1 MKTLKSDVNLYFSLC
16 YGPSQSVFDKV
27 GVLDKCDVSSYTEY
41 IKNVSENSKLVK
53 DFAEIIDHINRFKD
67 SVTCEVSF
75 NKLATEQPY
84 FNNETDT
91 IENIPLFNVSIKDA
105 EFGVVELIDRIEGSF
120 DKAIKYFADHD
131 LGEYETDENILD
143 IAQSLSVVF
152 NHSVTIKNVTTT
164 NLLEEIEHRNF
175 NMDKPNIKINKDIE
189 DATINDNITSLNNK
203 LAQFNTD
210 LEKIVGVMLDNRFI
224 NPNKT
229 YDKAM
234 INRTKNDYNKI
245 TVYKWIMDISN
256 LLHGTGKTAYYDV
269 SYNTNCEIT
278 SICLA
283 AVAAEE

>member
-27 GVLDKCDVSSYTEY
+27 SVLDKCDVSSYTEY
-41 IKNVSENSKLVK
+41 IKDVSENSKLVK
-53 DFAEIIDHINRFKD
+53 DFAEIIDRINRFKD

-189 DATINDNITSLNNK
+189 DAAINDNITSLNNK

-283 AVAAEE
+283 AVAVEE

>member
-1 MKTLKSDVNLYFSLC
+1 MKTLKSDVNLYFNLC

-27 GVLDKCDVSSYTEY
+27 GVLDKCNVSSYTEY

-53 DFAEIIDHINRFKD
+53 DFAEIIDCINRFKD
-67 SVTCEVSF
+67 SVTYEVSF

-84 FNNETDT
+84 FNNDTDT

-120 DKAIKYFADHD
+120 NKAIKYFADHD

-152 NHSVTIKNVTTT
+152 GHSITIKNVTTT
-164 NLLEEIEHRNF
+164 NLLEEIECRNF

-189 DATINDNITSLNNK
+189 DAAINDNITSLNNN

-224 NPNKT
+224 DPNKT

-234 INRTKNDYNKI
+234 INRTKNYYNKI
-245 TVYKWIMDISN
+245 TVYKWIMEISN

-283 AVAAEE
+283 AVSVEE

>member
-1 MKTLKSDVNLYFSLC
+1 MKTLKRDVNLYFNLC

-27 GVLDKCDVSSYTEY
+27 GVLDKYNVSSYTEY

-53 DFAEIIDHINRFKD
+53 DFDEIIDCINRFKD
-67 SVTCEVSF
+67 SVTYEVSF

-84 FNNETDT
+84 FNNDTDT

-120 DKAIKYFADHD
+120 NKAIKYFADHD

-152 NHSVTIKNVTTT
+152 GHSITIKNVTTT
-164 NLLEEIEHRNF
+164 NLLEEIECRNF

-189 DATINDNITSLNNK
+189 DVAINDNITSLNNN

-224 NPNKT
+224 DPNKT

-245 TVYKWIMDISN
+245 TVYKWIMEISN

-283 AVAAEE
+283 AVEE

>member
-1 MKTLKSDVNLYFSLC
+1 MKTLKSDVNLYFNLC

-27 GVLDKCDVSSYTEY
+27 GVLDKYDVSSYTEY

-53 DFAEIIDHINRFKD
+53 DFDEIIDCINRFKD
-67 SVTCEVSF
+67 SVTYEVSF

-84 FNNETDT
+84 FNNDTDT

-120 DKAIKYFADHD
+120 NKAIKYFADHD

-152 NHSVTIKNVTTT
+152 GHSITIKNVTTT
-164 NLLEEIEHRNF
+164 NLLEEIECRNF

-189 DATINDNITSLNNK
+189 DAAINDNITSLNNN

-224 NPNKT
+224 DPNKT

-245 TVYKWIMDISN
+245 TVYKWIMEISN
-256 LLHGTGKTAYYDV
+256 LLHGTGKTAYYDM
-269 SYNTNCEIT
+269 SYNANYEIT
-278 SICLA
+278 SICLV
-283 AVAAEE
+283 AVAVEE

>member
-1 MKTLKSDVNLYFSLC
+1 MKTLKSDVNLYFNLC

-27 GVLDKCDVSSYTEY
+27 GVLNKYNVSSYTEY

-53 DFAEIIDHINRFKD
+53 DFDEIIDCINRFKD
-67 SVTCEVSF
+67 SVTYEVSF

-84 FNNETDT
+84 FNNDTDT

-120 DKAIKYFADHD
+120 NKAIKYFADHD

-152 NHSVTIKNVTTT
+152 GHSITIKNVTTT
-164 NLLEEIEHRNF
+164 NLLEEIECHNF

-189 DATINDNITSLNNK
+189 DVAINDNITSLNNN

-224 NPNKT
+224 DPNKT

-245 TVYKWIMDISN
+245 TVYKWIMEISN

-283 AVAAEE
+283 AVAVEE

>member
-1 MKTLKSDVNLYFSLC
+1 MKTLKRDVNLYFNLC

-27 GVLDKCDVSSYTEY
+27 GVLNKYNVSSYTEY

-53 DFAEIIDHINRFKD
+53 DFDEIIDCINRFKD
-67 SVTCEVSF
+67 SVTYEVSF

-84 FNNETDT
+84 FNNDTDT

-105 EFGVVELIDRIEGSF
+105 EFGVVELIDRIEDSF
-120 DKAIKYFADHD
+120 NKAIKYFADHD

-152 NHSVTIKNVTTT
+152 GHSITIKNVTTT
-164 NLLEEIEHRNF
+164 NLLEEIECRNF

-189 DATINDNITSLNNK
+189 DAAINDNITSLNNN

-224 NPNKT
+224 DPNKT

-245 TVYKWIMDISN
+245 TVYKWIMEISN

-269 SYNTNCEIT
+269 SYNANYEIT
-278 SICLA
+278 SICLV
-283 AVAAEE
+283 AVTVEE